1 MKPPADRPRGV
12 SPGFRRAVRRLL
24 LAAGLAAASL
34 PAQENAGRS
43 TPTRPGSVPP
53 AAAPAAPK
61 AAPKAVAP
69 AGPANPAPR
78 AAAAPKSGEG
88 KIPAAGAYVGAR
100 EISRVLKAASAWDA
114 GKKQLTLTA
123 ANRRFVLEAETREAE
138 FDGVR
143 VFLGAPA
150 EMRQGEL
157 AISKIDYLRLLTP
170 AVRPGQGAGKPPG
183 LKTIVIDPGH
193 GGRDTGK
200 VNARLRVLEK
210 EMTLDTAR
218 RLKVL
223 LEAQGY
229 RVVLTRDDDRYVEL
243 TDRPAVADRV
253 DADLFLS
260 LHFNAVEADVER
272 VTGVEVYTMTP
283 QHQLSANRQPDDQ
296 VTVHNPGNFN
306 DHWNVVLGFAVHR
319 DLLAALKVPDRGLKR
334 SRFAVLRLARC
345 PAVLIE
351 AGFLSN
357 DAEAARVATQ
367 GYRQQIAV
375 AIAAGVRSYGAA
387 LAQARANR

>member
-1 MKPPADRPRGV
+1 MMPL
-12 SPGFRRAVRRLL
+12 AVRPDGILSRGGRVCRAAALFGAAF
-24 LAAGLAAASL
+24 LAAVL
-34 PAQENAGRS
+34 PAQETTGRS
-43 TPTRPGSVPP
+43 APTRPGAAP
-53 AAAPAAPK
+53 APAPAAPK
-61 AAPKAVAP
+61 PAAAPKAA
-69 AGPANPAPR
+69 APR
-78 AAAAPKSGEG
+78 PAAAKVAEPKVPST
-88 KIPAAGAYVGAR
+88 GAYIGAR
-100 EISRVLKAASAWDA
+100 EFSRVLGLESAWDPA
-114 GKKQLTLTA
+114 KKQLVLTGS
-123 ANRRFVLEAETREAE
+123 NRRFVLEADTREAE

-150 EMRQGEL
+150 EVRQGEL
-157 AISKIDYLRLLTP
+157 AVSKIDYLKLLTP
-170 AVRPGQGAGKPPG
+170 VARPGQGAGKPPG
-183 LKTIVIDPGH
+183 LRTIVLDPGH

-243 TDRPAVADRV
+243 ADRPAVADRV
-253 DADLFLS
+253 DADLFVS

-283 QHQLSANRQPDDQ
+283 QHQLSANRQPDEQ
-296 VTVHNPGNFN
+296 VPVFNPGNFN
-306 DHWNVVLGFAVHR
+306 DHWNAVLGFTIHR
-319 DLLAALKVPDRGLKR
+319 DMLAALKVPDRGLKR

-367 GYRQQIAV
+367 GYRQQIAAAV
-375 AIAAGVRSYGAA
+375 AAGIRSYAAA
-387 LAQARANR
+387 LAQAQARAGR